1 MSNATT
7 AQDTHAVRIIAPPEF
22 PVTWEHADDEQLTW
36 LHDRMHN
43 PDPVLPLEN
52 AFWSRVY
59 EAFNRATEA
68 YEMPVRLKT
77 RCINTYFY
85 MAAKTVVPPE
95 QMEAQRAR
103 ADERMDA
110 VMARLHAVWTEEWFP
125 EIRSHLA
132 WWDAFD
138 LTGATVP
145 ELLGH
150 LEETLNRLLR
160 LWEIHFRIVL
170 PSYIAMSQFDDL
182 YRDLFDGEGAFGS
195 YRLLQGFDN
204 KTLEADRALWDL
216 SRRALASEE
225 VQGVL
230 EAHPAAEV
238 LAELGRTPA
247 RRGFRDELDAYLR
260 EYGLRGEKWGLSYP
274 CWIEDPAAAI
284 TNLKDYITQSRLNP
298 REKMVELAGERDG
311 AVAVVRGRLQD
322 YPKPVVERF
331 EFLLK
336 AAQEG
341 VVLSEDHGFWIDFGA
356 TYRVRRVLLEFGL
369 RLYEAGGIEQPSDVF
384 YVTLDE
390 LRASFASSPCR
401 DHRSLVELRRREV
414 AHFRAITPPSALGA
428 DNGPRPDDPMGRFF
442 GKFFGGPPPAAE
454 SPDVLWGHAGSPGTV
469 RGPAKVIR
477 SLSDAGKLQ
486 AGDVLVAE
494 TTAPPWTPL
503 FATAA
508 AIVTDSGGVLSHCAV
523 VAREYRIPAVVGTGR
538 ATTEIRDGQI
548 LEVDGDAGLVRICPA

>member
-1 MSNATT
+1 MSNATV
-7 AQDTHAVRIIAPPEF
+7 AQDTHAVRIIAPPQF
-22 PVTWEHADDEQLTW
+22 PVTWEHAGDEQLTW

-52 AFWSRVY
+52 AFWGSVY

-68 YEMPVRLKT
+68 YDMPVRLKT

-85 MAAKTVVPPE
+85 MAAKTVVAPE
-95 QMEAQRAR
+95 EMEAQRAR

-110 VMARLHAVWTEEWFP
+110 AMARLHSLWTEEWFP

-132 WWDAFD
+132 WWDTFD
-138 LTGATVP
+138 LSRATVP

-150 LEETLNRLLR
+150 LEETLSRLLR
-160 LWEIHFRIVL
+160 LWEIHFRVVL
-170 PSYIAMSQFDDL
+170 PSYIAMSQLDDL
-182 YRDLFDGEGAFGS
+182 YRDLFDGDGAFGS

-204 KTLEADRALWDL
+204 KTLEADRALWEL
-216 SRRALASEE
+216 SRRALASDE
-225 VQGVL
+225 VRRVL
-230 EAHPAAEV
+230 EAYPAPEVVAEM
-238 LAELGRTPA
+238 GKTPA
-247 RRGFRDELDAYLR
+247 GGAFRDELDAYLR
-260 EYGLRGEKWGLSYP
+260 EYGLRGEKWGLRYP
-274 CWIEDPAAAI
+274 CWIEDPSAAI
-284 TNLKDYITQSRLNP
+284 KNLKNYIMQCDLNP
-298 REKMVELAGERDG
+298 TRERAKLAAERDA
-311 AVAVVRGRLQD
+311 AVAAVRGRLQD
-322 YPKPVVERF
+322 YPGPVVERF

-356 TYRVRRVLLEFGL
+356 TYRLRRVLLEFGR
-369 RLYEAGGIEQPSDVF
+369 RLCEAGTIDKTSDVF
-384 YVTLDE
+384 YLTVDE
-390 LRASFASSPCR
+390 VRASVAVPHCG
-401 DHRSLVELRRREV
+401 DHRSLVELRRRDVE
-414 AHFRAITPPSALGA
+414 HFRAITPPPALGA
-428 DNGPRPDDPMGRFF
+428 DNGPPPDDPMGRFF

-454 SPDVLWGHAGSPGTV
+454 SPDVLKGNAGSPGRV

-477 SLSDAGKLQ
+477 SLADAEKLR

-494 TTAPPWTPL
+494 TTAPPWAPL

-538 ATTEIRDGQI
+538 ATTTIRDGEMV
-548 LEVDGDAGLVRICPA
+548 EVDGDAGLVRICPA